1 MARTRRGMV
10 RSGQKRCRPEH
21 QRGASVGISKE
32 AETVDALVG
41 IFETVNDYVWGTGI
55 LGVTSILVPLLLG
68 TGIYLTLRLRGIQ
81 FRKLWPALHYG
92 LIKRK
97 EHTDHGDISHYK
109 ALMAALSGT
118 VGTGNVAGVA
128 TAIALGGPGAL
139 FWMWITAL
147 FGMATKYGEAVLG
160 VKYRTTDRV
169 GEQAGGPM
177 YYLYR
182 GIGGPVGKTMGVLF
196 AIFAAI
202 AAFGIGNTVQ
212 SNATSSY
219 INATFGVPTWVSG
232 LVLMVLAGFVILG
245 GIKRIGSVAGYLVPF
260 MMLLYVVGGL
270 VLLTLNAAAIPE
282 ALGLIFASAFT
293 GTAATGGFAGAGVLF
308 AIQFGVAR
316 GIFSNES
323 GLGTGGIAA
332 ASAKTTSPV
341 RQGMVSMTQTFI
353 DTIIICSITG
363 LGIVVTGAWTTD
375 VDADLLTQEAFAT
388 SMGGFGATL
397 VTVVLALFTFTTL
410 LTWAYYGE
418 RNIVFLF
425 GRRGVLPY
433 RLVFIILIFFGS
445 VLTLEFVWTFATMMN
460 GLMALPN
467 LIGLLVLSGVL
478 WRETHKYFA
487 RTDGKLD
494 SEISQEEAEE
504 SA

>member
-1 MARTRRGMV
+1 MDFLT
-10 RSGQKRCRPEH
+10 S
-21 QRGASVGISKE
+21 
-32 AETVDALVG
+32 
-41 IFETVNDYVWGTGI
+41 IFEKINTYIWGTGI

-68 TGIYLTLRLRGIQ
+68 TGIFLTLRFKGLQ
-81 FRKLWPALHYG
+81 FRQLGPALHYA

-97 EHTDHGDISHYK
+97 ERTEHGDISHFK

-118 VGTGNVAGVA
+118 VGTGNIGGVA

-177 YYLYR
+177 YYLTR
-182 GIGGPVGKTMGVLF
+182 GIGGGTGRTLGVLF
-196 AIFAAI
+196 AVFAAI
-202 AAFGIGNTVQ
+202 SAFGIGNTVQ
-212 SNATSSY
+212 SNATTSY
-219 INATFGVPTWVSG
+219 INATFGVPVWISG

-245 GIKRIGSVAGYLVPF
+245 GIKRIGAVAGYLVPF
-260 MMLLYVVGGL
+260 MVILFLVSGL
-270 VLLTLNAAAIPE
+270 VLLALNITEIPAAIGLVFE
-282 ALGLIFASAFT
+282 AAFT
-293 GTAATGGFAGAGVLF
+293 GQAATGGFAGAGVLF
-308 AIQFGVAR
+308 AIQYGVAR

-332 ASAKTTSPV
+332 ASAKTTAPV
-341 RQGMVSMTQTFI
+341 RQGLVSMTQTFI
-353 DTIIICSITG
+353 DTIIVCSITG
-363 LGIVVTGAWTTD
+363 LAIIVTGAWTTD

-388 SMGGFGATL
+388 SMGDTGATI
-397 VTVVLALFTFTTL
+397 VTVCLALFTFTTL

-418 RNIVFLF
+418 RNIVYLF

-433 RLVFIILIFFGS
+433 RVIFIVVIFFGS
-445 VLTLEFVWTFATMMN
+445 VATLEFVWTFATMMN

-467 LIGLLVLSGVL
+467 LIGLLMLSGVI
-478 WRETHKYFA
+478 WKETREYFQ
-487 RTDGKLD
+487 RSGGRLD
-494 SEISQEEAEE
+494 TEISQQETDVA
-504 SA
+504 AP